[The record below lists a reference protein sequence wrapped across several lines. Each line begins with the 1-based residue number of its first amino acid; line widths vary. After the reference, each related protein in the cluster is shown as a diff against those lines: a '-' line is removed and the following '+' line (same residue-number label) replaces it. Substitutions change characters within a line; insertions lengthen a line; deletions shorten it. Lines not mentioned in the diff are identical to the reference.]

1 MKSQRGLSLVKL
13 LVGGFLLALLAIA
26 GMKVVPSVLEFYKI
40 KKAVTAVA
48 GQSNSNTSVSE
59 VRNAYAKY
67 VDIDVIKAVQ
77 PQDLEIYKD
86 SGELVISFSY
96 SQKIKIGGPVSLVID
111 YEGSSTGSGRGE

>member
-1 MKSQRGLSLVKL
+1 MNKQRGVSLAKL
-13 LVGGFLLALLAIA
+13 MVGGFLLALLAIVA
-26 GMKVVPSVLEFYKI
+26 MKVVPSVIEYYKI
-40 KKAVTAVA
+40 EKAVKAVA
-48 GQSNSNTSVSE
+48 GQASSSTSVAE

-77 PQDLEIYKD
+77 PEDLEIYKD
-86 SGELVISFSY
+86 GGQLVISFSY

>member
-26 GMKVVPSVLEFYKI
+26 GMKVVPSVIEFYKI

-48 GQSNSNTSVSE
+48 GQASGNTSVSE
-59 VRNAYAKY
+59 VRNAYAKF
-67 VDIDVIKAVQ
+67 VEIDVIKAVQ

>member
-1 MKSQRGLSLVKL
+1 MKAQRGLSLVKL

-26 GMKVVPSVLEFYKI
+26 GMKVVPSVIEFYKI

-48 GQSNSNTSVSE
+48 GQASGNTSVSE
-59 VRNAYAKY
+59 VRNAYAKF
-67 VDIDVIKAVQ
+67 VEIDVIKAVQ